1 MARRVGL
8 MSPRKA
14 KKKMAKWLTLYHP
27 IRRITTTILDSNKEK
42 LATYERGGWKIG
54 ALPPEALPDSF
65 VELETMAEAGD
76 LAAVEVTKVTP
87 KKSASKK
94 AKKE

>member
-27 IRRITTTILDSNKEK
+27 TRRIITTILDSDKEK
-42 LATYERGGWKIG
+42 LEIYERLGWKIG
-54 ALPPEALPDSF
+54 VLPPEALPDSID
-65 VELETMAEAGD
+65 ELEGLVAAGD
-76 LAAVEVTKVTP
+76 LIGSSLP
-87 KKSASKK
+87 KKTKK